1 MENLLTAFCA
11 VEDEVSIESM
21 REVATTFGGVPH
33 RSEFVRE
40 VDGVK
45 YYNDSIASSPTR
57 TIASL
62 KAFEKPV
69 ILIAGGYDKQIPFEP
84 LAEEAYSNIK
94 TLILVGA
101 TKYKIKEVFECVLKE
116 KKISLEIILAEN
128 FDEAIYTAKAVA
140 IPGDIVTLS
149 PACASFDMFEN
160 FEVRG
165 NKYKEIV
172 MAL

>member
-1 MENLLTAFCA
+1 LN
-11 VEDEVSIESM
+11 
-21 REVATTFGGVPH
+21 
-33 RSEFVRE
+33 
-40 VDGVK
+40 GVK

-57 TIASL
+57 TIASI
-62 KAFEKPV
+62 KSFEKPV
-69 ILIAGGYDKQIPFEP
+69 ILIAGGYDKKIPFEP
-84 LAEEAYSNIK
+84 LAEEAYLNIK

-101 TKYKIKEVFECVLKE
+101 TKYKIKEVFERILKE
-116 KKISLEIILAEN
+116 KKISFEIILAEDFN
-128 FDEAIYTAKAVA
+128 EAITVAKVVA
-140 IPGDIVTLS
+140 KSGDIVTLS